1 MSLIL
6 MPEWIE
12 YLNYPGL
19 ELWKFANLAIF
30 VAAGIFV
37 LRKPIKNALSARRE
51 SIRMELQKAQEARDK
66 AAEQLAEAER
76 LLAHLDK
83 DVDALREQAKH
94 EAELERQ
101 RHAAAAALEIEKLK
115 AQAARELEMAHKTA
129 RKGLQEFLANRSIE
143 VARQSVVS
151 ELRPEDDIRLIKQRV
166 AELGRARG

>member
-1 MSLIL
+1 

-30 VAAGIFV
+30 LSAGIFV

-51 SIRMELQKAQEARDK
+51 SIRSELLKAQEARDK

-83 DVDALREQAKH
+83 DVEALQQQARH

-101 RHAAAAALEIEKLK
+101 RHSVAADLEIEKLK
-115 AQAARELEMAHKTA
+115 AQGARELEQARKTA

-143 VARQSVVS
+143 VARQSVVNQ
-151 ELRPEDDIRLIKQRV
+151 LRPEDDVRLIKQRV